1 MRPINF
7 AARDR
12 LDAELRRNPPNAAA
26 TLATRLRISA
36 PTLLR
41 MVRERPDEIFR
52 IGSTK
57 NARYALRR
65 SLRGQNGNIPVFR
78 IDASGRGHEA
88 GTLELAAPAGALLDL
103 AGWGWPTQEDNAR
116 GWWDGLPYPFY
127 DMQPQG
133 FLGRNFARLAHAT
146 LNVSA
151 NPKEWSDD
159 DIVWV
164 LSQSGADTSGDI
176 ILGNTA
182 YQNWLAS
189 ISANV
194 ATLAPENLAASYARL
209 ATAAVN
215 GEVAGSSAAGEFPK
229 FTAMRELAGA
239 HTPHV
244 IVKFSGADNSAAVQ
258 RWSDLLVC
266 EQLALDTLAESTGIA
281 TARTR
286 IIQGGGRTFLESER
300 FDRIGQFGRKS
311 LVTLASLH
319 TALLG
324 TAQTSWPDIAAKMAA
339 RKWLTA
345 ADEKRISVLWWYGK
359 LITNGDMHL
368 GNLSFHVSEK
378 AAGPT
383 PLELAPAYDMPP
395 MRYAPLS
402 GGEVPAD
409 ADFSP
414 PLPLPR
420 EREAWLAAC
429 RGALLFWQLAS
440 SDQRISRPFRE
451 ICLANEIRLATLAG
465 RA

>member
-1 MRPINF
+1 MRPIN
-7 AARDR
+7 AVARDR

-26 TLATRLRISA
+26 ALAAKLGVSA

-41 MVRERPDEIFR
+41 MIRERPDDIFR
-52 IGSTK
+52 LGSTK

-65 SLRGQNGNIPVFR
+65 PLRGQTGKIPVFR

-88 GTLELAAPAGALLDL
+88 GRLELAAPAGALLDL
-103 AGWGWPTQEDNAR
+103 ADWGWPTPDDNAR

-133 FLGRNFARLAHAT
+133 FLGRNLARLAHIT

-164 LSQSGADTSGDI
+164 LSQSGSDTPGDV
-176 ILGNTA
+176 ILGYAA
-182 YQNWLAS
+182 YQNWLTS
-189 ISANV
+189 ITANEP
-194 ATLAPENLAASYARL
+194 ALAPDNLAAAYARL
-209 ATAAVN
+209 ANAAVS

-229 FTAMRELAGA
+229 FTAVRELAGA
-239 HTPHV
+239 STPHV

-266 EQLALDTLAESTGIA
+266 EQLALDTLAESTGLA
-281 TARTR
+281 AARCR
-286 IIQGGGRTFLESER
+286 IIQGAGRTFLESER
-300 FDRIGQFGRKS
+300 FDRIGQSGRKS
-311 LVTLASLH
+311 LITLASLH
-319 TALLG
+319 AALLG
-324 TAQTSWPDIAAKMAA
+324 TPQTSWPDIAAKMTT

-345 ADEKRISVLWWYGK
+345 ADEQRIGVLWWYGK
-359 LITNGDMHL
+359 LIANTDMHL
-368 GNLSFHVSEK
+368 GNLSFHISEK
-378 AAGPT
+378 GTGPT
-383 PLELAPAYDMPP
+383 ALELAPAYDMLP

-409 ADFSP
+409 ANFSP

-420 EREAWLAAC
+420 DREPWLTACKAA
-429 RGALLFWQLAS
+429 LHFWLRAS
-440 SDQRISRPFRE
+440 ENPGISQPFRE
-451 ICLANEIRLATLAG
+451 LCLANHLHLATLAEFM
-465 RA
+465 